1 MSIGKALTR
10 SLKVLSRNPKSEQ
23 NRERGAAH
31 SRLLSV
37 EVRDLKSAHVRLW
50 HKADVQT
57 ALMNVRFEGNNGH
70 DADRPKAAR
79 RRRL

>member
-50 HKADVQT
+50 HLADIN
-57 ALMNVRFEGNNGH
+57 AEPRYVRS
-70 DADRPKAAR
+70 
-79 RRRL
+79 